1 MCARFGFAAGRV
13 GGAKC
18 EMRNASWMA
27 MSGKICAFEPARA
40 EDMAGPAEIFLQ
52 SMKLAAKFAA
62 ELFFGKNF
70 AIFFNN
76 RGRIFLQLP
85 VNFFRFI

>member
-1 MCARFGFAAGRV
+1 MCARCDFAAGRV

-18 EMRNASWMA
+18 EMRNASWAA

-40 EDMAGPAEIFLQ
+40 AGVAGTAKIFLQ

-62 ELFFGKNF
+62 KLFFGKKF
-70 AIFFNN
+70 
-76 RGRIFLQLP
+76 R
-85 VNFFRFI
+85 NFF